1 MKDKV
6 GKVIDNWRHKDYLRD
21 NIGHLLAV
29 NLTIVWCNITCHNI
43 SSFDGLGDNNPP
55 WWLLRIVT
63 GGWTNAGACC
73 KELLDHINVLAMGQ
87 SNTYESCRNG
97 RQQFSRRGTHHMRAA
112 GRME

>member
-43 SSFDGLGDNNPP
+43 SSFGGLGDNNPP

-73 KELLDHINVLAMGQ
+73 KELLDHINVLWAKV
-87 SNTYESCRNG
+87 T
-97 RQQFSRRGTHHMRAA
+97 HMRAA
-112 GRME
+112 GMEDSSSREEEHII